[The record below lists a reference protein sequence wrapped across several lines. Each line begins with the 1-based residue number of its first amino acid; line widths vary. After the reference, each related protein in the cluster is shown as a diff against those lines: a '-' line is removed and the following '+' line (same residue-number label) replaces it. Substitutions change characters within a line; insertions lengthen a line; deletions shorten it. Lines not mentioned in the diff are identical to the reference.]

1 MVVLY
6 SYLRFVHIVVF
17 NNLIDN
23 NNYNEFILCTNS
35 MVTAFLGLYKM
46 FKFLGYNGCLFKPI
60 PSLDN
65 F

>member
-35 MVTAFLGLYKM
+35 MVRVFLGLYKM
-46 FKFLGYNGCLFKPI
+46 FNFLGLQWLSFQTN
-60 PSLDN
+60 SLP
-65 F
+65 